1 MTSPPAPSSPTADSS
16 VDVPTDLTAQPAT
29 TLARL
34 IRTRQV
40 SAVDVLEAHLNR
52 IRDWNP
58 AVNALI
64 TLDEEGARR
73 RAEAAERALDQGTV
87 WGPLHGVP
95 FSAKDQFATAGL
107 RTTFG
112 SPRYVRHVPTA
123 DAPLVARMRRAGAVL
138 LGKSNLPLLAY
149 DWQSKHPTLGR
160 TNNPWDL
167 SRTPGGSSGGS
178 AASLAAGFSPIEL
191 GADVGG
197 SIRLPAHFCGIY
209 GLRPTE
215 GALPTEGITPA
226 DMPRTVRH
234 IVVTGPMARSVEDLQ
249 LAWRVLSTPTGA
261 PMSEDTV
268 PGEPSVTSRDLRVA
282 VTPELGGV
290 PTDSATRETVDG
302 LVESLQAA
310 GATVNRVGPPVD
322 GERALD
328 VWGRIQG
335 FELTAG
341 LPGLLRHTPFKDAI
355 WQIAVRSGYGYLAS
369 YLHRGAR
376 LNTPRYFE
384 ALDERAQLSRTLDH
398 FLTDVDL
405 WITPAAARPA
415 FRHCQTGTD
424 LTIDGTPVP
433 YALPLAPYNCTTAV
447 TGHPIVS
454 MPAGRSPEGLP
465 INVQVH
471 ARRGTDAALLA
482 AVRAIDAAVDVG
494 SPLAP
499 LGR

>member
-1 MTSPPAPSSPTADSS
+1 MSSPSVSSSTADAP
-16 VDVPTDLTAQPAT
+16 VDVPTDLTAQSAT

-34 IRTRQV
+34 IRERRV
-40 SAVDVLEAHLNR
+40 SAVEVLEAHLDR

-58 AVNALI
+58 AVNALV

-73 RAEAAERALDQGTV
+73 RAEAADRALEQGTM

-112 SPRYVRHVPTA
+112 SPRYRQHVPTT

-160 TNNPWDL
+160 ANNPWDL

-178 AASLAAGFSPIEL
+178 AAALAAGFSPLEL

-197 SIRLPAHFCGIY
+197 SIRVPAHFCGVY

-234 IVVTGPMARSVEDLQ
+234 IVVTGPLARSVEDLQ

-261 PMSEDTV
+261 PMSNDVDPDARPTV
-268 PGEPSVTSRDLRVA
+268 ELRDLRVA

-290 PTDSATRETVDG
+290 PTDAATREAFDHVA
-302 LVESLQAA
+302 SRLQAA
-310 GATVNRVGPPVD
+310 GATVDRVGPPVD

-341 LPGLLRHTPFKDAI
+341 LPGLLRRTPFKDAI

-376 LNTPRYFE
+376 LRTPRYFE
-384 ALDERAQLSRTLDH
+384 ALDEREQLSRTLDH
-398 FLTDVDL
+398 FLTDVDV

-415 FRHCQTGTD
+415 FRHCRAGTD
-424 LTIDGTPVP
+424 LAIDGTPVP
-433 YALPLAPYNCTTAV
+433 YALPLAPYNCATAV

-471 ARRGTDAALLA
+471 ARRGTDDRLLHV
-482 AVRAIDAAVDVG
+482 VRAIDGVVDAG
-494 SPLAP
+494 RPLAP